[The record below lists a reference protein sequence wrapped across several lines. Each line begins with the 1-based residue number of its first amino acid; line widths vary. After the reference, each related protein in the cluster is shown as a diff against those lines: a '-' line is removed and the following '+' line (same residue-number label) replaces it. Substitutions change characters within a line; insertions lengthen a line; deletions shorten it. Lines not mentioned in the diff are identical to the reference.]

1 MVRRTA
7 PGRELPISAIVTTRH
22 LNLDARGSRSV
33 RPTVPT
39 QEPNMKRELRSTVLA
54 VLAATFV
61 VLGTGSEALHPPG
74 FAMEPIENYGGGVS
88 GHPS

>member
-1 MVRRTA
+1 
-7 PGRELPISAIVTTRH
+7 
-22 LNLDARGSRSV
+22 
-33 RPTVPT
+33 
-39 QEPNMKRELRSTVLA
+39 MKRELRSTVLA